1 MQKIQAKVKEMAEI
15 LALLTGTLYGLAI
28 GIIPGAGATTGLI
41 FLFPFMTMF
50 PDPYLAV
57 IFVMA
62 VVAASTTGDTYTGV
76 LLGIP
81 GANSAAATMVD
92 GFPLAL
98 QGKATYAIS
107 AAVTTSTVNGLLWGA
122 LVFFLLPYYT
132 ELIMIFGVPELWA
145 FTVLALA
152 TVTFVSNKWWFRGL
166 LALAFGTFVGM
177 IGVDPNTNADR
188 WTGGWEY
195 LGAGV
200 QLLPVVAGLFAIPEL
215 FSGLLERRSTAHPD
229 IANGTQ
235 TKDGMLAVWHNKWLA
250 LRGGFVGA
258 FIGVLPG
265 LGGAMAD
272 WIAYGQAVATTP
284 NANPPMGKG
293 NIRGV
298 IGPEG
303 ANNAQKATSM
313 IPTVLFG
320 IPGAPFAAIII
331 GLFAYLDFELGT
343 IDLAMDTKFFDSM
356 LYGFMLATVLV
367 GALCLLVTRYIA
379 KIAQVPYGYYFPLLL
394 GFIVLA
400 CMQYT
405 GGWEDL
411 AILILCSIV
420 GVLAKEYKFSRP
432 AMLFGF
438 ILADRIEALT
448 VQMFGLYNFDKLID
462 RPIFWT
468 LIVLIVAVLVWGI
481 TKRSKLEYA

>member
-1 MQKIQAKVKEMAEI
+1 METI
-15 LALLTGTLYGLAI
+15 LALLAGTLYGLAI

-41 FLFPFMTMF
+41 FLFPFMLMF

-57 IFVMA
+57 VFVMA

-122 LVFFLLPYYT
+122 LVFLLLPWYT
-132 ELIMIFGVPELWA
+132 QLILVFGIPELWA
-145 FTVLALA
+145 FTLLALA
-152 TVTFVSNKWWFRGL
+152 TVTFVSNRWWIRGL
-166 LALAFGTFVGM
+166 CALGFGIFVGM

-200 QLLPVVAGLFAIPEL
+200 QLLPMIAGMFAVPEL
-215 FSGLLERRSTAHPD
+215 IDGLKNRTSTASVGGTN
-229 IANGTQ
+229 ITQ
-235 TKDGMLAVWHNKWLA
+235 TLDGIRVVWRNRWLA
-250 LRGGFVGA
+250 LRGGFIGA

-272 WIAYGQAVATTP
+272 WMAYGQAVATTK
-284 NANPPMGKG
+284 NPDVEFGKG

-320 IPGAPFAAIII
+320 IPGAPFAAVII

-343 IDLAMDTKFFDSM
+343 VDLAMDTQFFDSL
-356 LYGFMLATVLV
+356 LYGFMLATIIV
-367 GALCLLVTRYIA
+367 GVLCLWLTKYIA
-379 KIAQVPYGYYFPLLL
+379 KIAQVPYKYYFPLLL
-394 GFIVLA
+394 TFIVVA
-400 CMQYT
+400 CVQYT
-405 GGWEDL
+405 GGWEDYV
-411 AILILCSIV
+411 ILVICSVV
-420 GVLAKEYKFSRP
+420 GLLAKKYKFSRP

-438 ILADRIEALT
+438 ILAERVEALT
-448 VQMFGLYNFDKLID
+448 IQMFGLYNLEKLLD
-462 RPIFWT
+462 RPIFWG
-468 LIVLIVAVLVWGI
+468 LIATIVIVTVWGL

>member
-1 MQKIQAKVKEMAEI
+1 MASI
-15 LALLTGTLYGLAI
+15 LALLAGTFYGLII

-41 FLFPFMTMF
+41 FVFSFITLF

-107 AAVTTSTVNGLLWGA
+107 AAVTTSTLNGLLWGS
-122 LVFFLLPYYT
+122 LVFFLLPWYT
-132 ELIMIFGVPELWA
+132 ELILIFGIPELWA
-145 FTVLALA
+145 FTMLALV
-152 TVTFVSNKWWFRGL
+152 TVTFVTNKWWVRGII
-166 LALAFGTFVGM
+166 ALCVGIFVGM

-200 QLLPVVAGLFAIPEL
+200 QLLPMIAGLFAIPEL
-215 FSGLLERRSTAHPD
+215 LDGLKQRNSTAYPSTET
-229 IANGTQ
+229 GSQ
-235 TKDGMLAVWHNKWLA
+235 TKQGIVAVWNNKWLA
-250 LRGGFVGA
+250 LRGGAIGA
-258 FIGVLPG
+258 FIGILPG

-272 WIAYGQAVATTP
+272 WMAYGQAVATTKDP
-284 NANPPMGKG
+284 KVPFGQG

-343 IDLAMDTKFFDSM
+343 VDLAMDDKFFDSL

-367 GALCLLVTRYIA
+367 GVLCLLLTRYIA
-379 KIAQVPYGYYFPLLL
+379 KIAHIPYKYYFPLLL
-394 GFIVLA
+394 GFITLA
-400 CMQYT
+400 CVQYT
-405 GGWEDL
+405 GGWEDY
-411 AILILCSIV
+411 AILIICSIV
-420 GVLAKEYKFSRP
+420 GISAKKFKFSRP
-432 AMLFGF
+432 ALLFGF
-438 ILADRIEALT
+438 ILAERVEALT
-448 VQMFGLYNFDKLID
+448 IQMTGLYTFDMLTT

-468 LIVLIVAVLVWGI
+468 LIAIIITIFVLGL

>member
-1 MQKIQAKVKEMAEI
+1 MEEI
-15 LALLTGTLYGLAI
+15 LALAAGTLYGLAI

-41 FLFPFMTMF
+41 FLFPLMAMF

-107 AAVTTSTVNGLLWGA
+107 AAVTTSTINGLLWGA
-122 LVFFLLPYYT
+122 LVFFLLPWYT
-132 ELIMIFGVPELWA
+132 NLILIFGVPELWA
-145 FTVLALA
+145 FTILALA
-152 TVTFVSNKWWFRGL
+152 TVTFISNKWWIRGL
-166 LALAFGTFVGM
+166 IALAIGIFVGM

-195 LGAGV
+195 LGAGI
-200 QLLPVVAGLFAIPEL
+200 QLLPMVAGLFAIPEL
-215 FSGLLERRSTAHPD
+215 IDGLRTRRTTANPKITD
-229 IANGTQ
+229 GKQ
-235 TKDGMLAVWHNKWLA
+235 TRDGIIAVWHNKWLA
-250 LRGGFVGA
+250 LRGGFIGA
-258 FIGVLPG
+258 FIGILPG

-272 WIAYGQAVATTP
+272 WMAYGQAVATTKDP
-284 NANPPMGKG
+284 KPEFGKG

-367 GALCLLVTRYIA
+367 GVLCLLLTRYIA
-379 KIAQVPYGYYFPLLL
+379 KIAQVPYKYYFPLLL
-394 GFIVLA
+394 AFIVLA
-400 CMQYT
+400 CVQYT
-405 GGWEDL
+405 GGWEDYAIL
-411 AILILCSIV
+411 AICSIV
-420 GVLAKEYKFSRP
+420 GILAKEFKFSRP
-432 AMLFGF
+432 ALLFGF
-438 ILADRIEALT
+438 ILADRVEALT
-448 VQMFGLYNFDKLID
+448 VQMFGLYNFEKLLD

-468 LIVLIVAVLVWGI
+468 LIAVTLAVLVWGI

>member
-1 MQKIQAKVKEMAEI
+1 MNEL
-15 LALLTGTLYGLAI
+15 LALIAGTLYGLAI

-41 FLFPFMTMF
+41 FVFSFITWF
-50 PDPYLAV
+50 ADPYLAV

-107 AAVTTSTVNGLLWGA
+107 AAVTTSTINGLLWGS

-132 ELIMIFGVPELWA
+132 NLILIFGVPELWA
-145 FTVLALA
+145 FTILALA
-152 TVTFVSNKWWFRGL
+152 TVTFVSNRWWIRGL
-166 LALAFGTFVGM
+166 IALGVGIFAGM

-188 WTGGWEY
+188 WTFGWEY
-195 LGAGV
+195 LGDGI
-200 QLLPVVAGLFAIPEL
+200 QLLPMIAGLFAIPEL
-215 FSGLLERRSTAHPD
+215 IDGLHERRSTASLK
-229 IANGTQ
+229 IEYKQQ
-235 TKDGMLAVWHNKWLA
+235 TRDGIVAVWKNKWLA
-250 LRGGFVGA
+250 LRGGFIGA

-272 WIAYGQAVATTP
+272 WMAYGQAVATTKDP
-284 NANPPMGKG
+284 DVPFGKG

-331 GLFAYLDFELGT
+331 GLFAYLDFELGSY
-343 IDLAMDTKFFDSM
+343 DLAMDDKFFSSM
-356 LYGFMLATVLV
+356 LYGFMLATIVV
-367 GALCLLVTRYIA
+367 GIICLFATKYIA
-379 KIAQVPYGYYFPLLL
+379 KIAQVPYKYYFPLLL
-394 GFIVLA
+394 GFIILA
-400 CMQYT
+400 CVQYT
-405 GGWEDL
+405 GGWEDYAIL
-411 AILILCSIV
+411 AIASVI
-420 GVLAKEYKFSRP
+420 GVTAKKYKFSRP
-432 AMLFGF
+432 ALLFGF
-438 ILADRIEALT
+438 ILADRVEALT
-448 VQMFGLYNFDKLID
+448 VQMFGLYDLDKLLS

-468 LIVLIVAVLVWGI
+468 LVAVTLAVLVWGL
-481 TKRSKLEYA
+481 TRRSKLDYA

>member
-1 MQKIQAKVKEMAEI
+1 ME
-15 LALLTGTLYGLAI
+15 ALVSLIAGTVYGLII

-41 FLFPFMTMF
+41 FLFPFITVF
-50 PDPYLAV
+50 PDSYLAV

-122 LVFFLLPYYT
+122 LVFFFLPWYT
-132 ELIMIFGVPELWA
+132 NLILIFGVPELWA

-152 TVTFVSNKWWFRGL
+152 TVTFVSNRWWIRGL
-166 LALAFGTFVGM
+166 IALGAGIFIGM
-177 IGVDPNTNADR
+177 IGVDPTTNADR

-200 QLLPVVAGLFAIPEL
+200 QILPMIAGLFAIPEL
-215 FSGLLERRSTAHPD
+215 ISGLKDRGQTTDARG
-229 IANGTQ
+229 NGKQ
-235 TKDGMLAVWHNKWLA
+235 TLDGIRAVWTNRWLA
-250 LRGGFVGA
+250 LRGGFIGA

-272 WIAYGQAVATTP
+272 WMAYGQAVATTKDP
-284 NANPPMGKG
+284 DVPFGKG

-343 IDLAMDTKFFDSM
+343 VDLAMDTKFFDSM
-356 LYGFMLATVLV
+356 LYGFMIATILV
-367 GALCLLVTRYIA
+367 GLMCLWLTKYIA
-379 KIAQVPYGYYFPLLL
+379 KIAQVPYKYYFPILLL
-394 GFIVLA
+394 FIIAA
-400 CMQYT
+400 CAQYT
-405 GGWEDL
+405 GGWEDYAIL
-411 AILILCSIV
+411 AICSVV
-420 GVLAKEYKFSRP
+420 GLAAKHWKFSRP
-432 AMLFGF
+432 ALLFGF
-438 ILADRIEALT
+438 ILADRVEALT
-448 VQMFGLYNFDKLID
+448 IQMFGLYDFNKLLD
-462 RPIFWT
+462 RPIFW
-468 LIVLIVAVLVWGI
+468 VLIVTIIIVTIWGL
-481 TKRSKLEYA
+481 TKRSKLDYA

>member
-1 MQKIQAKVKEMAEI
+1 MESL
-15 LALLTGTLYGLAI
+15 LALIAGTIYGLI
-28 GIIPGAGATTGLI
+28 LGIIPGAGATTALI
-41 FLFPFMTMF
+41 FLFPLMSMF
-50 PDPYLAV
+50 PDPYLGV

-107 AAVTTSTVNGLLWGA
+107 AAVTTSTLNGLLWGA
-122 LVFFLLPYYT
+122 LVFFLLPWYT
-132 ELIMIFGVPELWA
+132 NLIMVFGVPELWA
-145 FTVLALA
+145 FTILALA
-152 TVTFVSNKWWFRGL
+152 TVTFVSSKWWFRAL
-166 LALAFGTFVGM
+166 IALAVGVFLGM
-177 IGVDPNTNADR
+177 IGVDPTTNADR
-188 WTGGWEY
+188 WTGGWSY
-195 LGAGV
+195 LGAGI
-200 QLLPVVAGLFAIPEL
+200 QLLPMVAGLFAIPEL
-215 FSGLLERRSTAHPD
+215 VQGLRVRQNTSPS
-229 IANGTQ
+229 IANGEQ
-235 TKDGMLAVWHNKWLA
+235 TREGISAVWHNKWLA
-250 LRGGFVGA
+250 LRGGFIGA

-284 NANPPMGKG
+284 KADPLMGKG

-343 IDLAMDTKFFDSM
+343 VDLAMDTRFFDSM

-367 GALCLLVTRYIA
+367 GALCLLLTRYIA
-379 KIAQVPYGYYFPLLL
+379 MIAHIPYKYYFPLLL
-394 GFIVLA
+394 AFIVLA
-400 CMQYT
+400 CVQYT
-405 GGWEDL
+405 GGWEDYAIL
-411 AILILCSIV
+411 AIASVIGL
-420 GVLAKEYKFSRP
+420 LAKQFKFSRP
-432 AMLFGF
+432 ALLFGF
-438 ILADRIEALT
+438 ILAERIEALSI
-448 VQMFGLYNFDKLID
+448 QMFTLYDLD
-462 RPIFWT
+462 RLLTRPIFWT
-468 LIVLIVAVLVWGI
+468 LIVITISVLLWGL
-481 TKRSKLEYA
+481 TKSNKLEYA

>member
-1 MQKIQAKVKEMAEI
+1 
-15 LALLTGTLYGLAI
+15 
-28 GIIPGAGATTGLI
+28 
-41 FLFPFMTMF
+41 
-50 PDPYLAV
+50 
-57 IFVMA
+57 MA

-81 GANSAAATMVD
+81 GANSAAATMID

-107 AAVTTSTVNGLLWGA
+107 AAVTTSTINGLLWGS
-122 LVFFLLPYYT
+122 LTFFLLPWYT
-132 ELIMIFGVPELWA
+132 NLILIFGVPELWA
-145 FTVLALA
+145 FTMLALA
-152 TVTFVSNKWWFRGL
+152 TVTFISNKWWVRGL
-166 LALAFGTFVGM
+166 IALAAGIFIGM

-200 QLLPVVAGLFAIPEL
+200 QLLPMIAGLFAIPEL
-215 FSGLLERRSTAHPD
+215 IDGLARRRNTADST
-229 IANGTQ
+229 ISNGRQ
-235 TKDGMLAVWHNKWLA
+235 TLDGIKAVWDNKWLA
-250 LRGGFVGA
+250 LRGGCIGA

-272 WIAYGQAVATTP
+272 WMAYGQAVATTK
-284 NANPPMGKG
+284 NPDVPFGKG

-343 IDLAMDTKFFDSM
+343 VDLAMDTKFFDSM
-356 LYGFMLATVLV
+356 LFGFMMATILV
-367 GALCLLVTRYIA
+367 AILCILLTKYIA
-379 KIAQVPYGYYFPLLL
+379 KIANVPYKYYFPLLL
-394 GFIVLA
+394 AFIVLA
-400 CMQYT
+400 CVQYT
-405 GGWEDL
+405 GGWEDY
-411 AILILCSIV
+411 AILIVCSVI
-420 GVLAKEYKFSRP
+420 GILAKKFKFSRP
-432 AMLFGF
+432 ALLFGF
-438 ILADRIEALT
+438 ILAERIEALSI
-448 VQMFGLYNFDKLID
+448 QMYGMYTFDRLLT
-462 RPIFWT
+462 RPMFWT
-468 LIVLIVAVLVWGI
+468 LIGVIFIILVWGLS
-481 TKRSKLEYA
+481 KRNKLEYA

>member
-1 MQKIQAKVKEMAEI
+1 MAEI
-15 LALLTGTLYGLAI
+15 LALLAGTLYGLAM
-28 GIIPGAGATTGLI
+28 GIIPGAGATTALI
-41 FLFPFMTMF
+41 FLFPMMSMF

-132 ELIMIFGVPELWA
+132 NLIMIFGVPELWA
-145 FTVLALA
+145 FTMLALA
-152 TVTFVSNKWWFRGL
+152 TVVFVSSKWWIRGL
-166 LALAFGTFVGM
+166 VALAIGIFAGM
-177 IGVDPNTNADR
+177 IGVDPTTNADR
-188 WTGGWEY
+188 WTGGWDY
-195 LGAGV
+195 LGAGI
-200 QLLPVVAGLFAIPEL
+200 QLLPMVAGLFAIPEL
-215 FSGLLERRSTAHPD
+215 IEGLRTRNSTAPS
-229 IANGTQ
+229 IANGKQ
-235 TKDGMLAVWHNKWLA
+235 TKEGILAVWHNKWLA
-250 LRGGFVGA
+250 LRGGFIGA
-258 FIGVLPG
+258 FIGILPG

-284 NANPPMGKG
+284 KADPAMGKG

-331 GLFAYLDFELGT
+331 GLFAYLNFELGT
-343 IDLAMDTKFFDSM
+343 VDLAMDSRFFDSM

-367 GALCLLVTRYIA
+367 GVLCLLLTRYIA
-379 KIAQVPYGYYFPLLL
+379 MIAHIPYKYYFPLLL
-394 GFIVLA
+394 GFITLA
-400 CMQYT
+400 CVQYT
-405 GGWEDL
+405 GGWEDYAIL
-411 AILILCSIV
+411 AICSIV
-420 GVLAKEYKFSRP
+420 GILAKQFKFSRP
-432 AMLFGF
+432 ALLFGF

-448 VQMFGLYNFDKLID
+448 VQMSSLYTFERLLD
-462 RPIFWT
+462 RPIFWG
-468 LIVLIVAVLVWGI
+468 LIVLCLVTVVWGI

>member
-1 MQKIQAKVKEMAEI
+1 MAEI
-15 LALLTGTLYGLAI
+15 IALITGTFYGLLM
-28 GIIPGAGATTGLI
+28 GIIPGAGATTALI
-41 FLFPFMTMF
+41 FLFPLMSFF

-81 GANSAAATMVD
+81 GANSAAAPRVD

-107 AAVTTSTVNGLLWGA
+107 AAVTTSTLNGLLWGA

-132 ELIMIFGVPELWA
+132 SLILIFGVPELWA
-145 FTVLALA
+145 FTILALV
-152 TVTFVSNKWWFRGL
+152 TVTFVSSKWWLRGL
-166 LALAFGTFVGM
+166 IALVVGILLGM

-188 WTGGWEY
+188 WTGGWDY
-195 LGAGV
+195 LGAGI
-200 QLLPVVAGLFAIPEL
+200 QLMPMVAGLFAIPEL
-215 FSGLLERRSTAHPD
+215 IEGLRTRKSTAPV
-229 IANGTQ
+229 IENKKQ
-235 TKDGMLAVWHNKWLA
+235 TKQGIIAVWEHKWLA
-250 LRGGFVGA
+250 IRGGIIGA

-272 WIAYGQAVATTP
+272 WIAYGQAVATTHKP
-284 NANPPMGKG
+284 DVPFGKG

-331 GLFAYLDFELGT
+331 ALFAYLDFELGT
-343 IDLAMDTKFFDSM
+343 VDLAMDDRFFDSM

-367 GALCLLVTRYIA
+367 GAVCLFTTPIIA
-379 KIAQVPYGYYFPLLL
+379 RIAQVPYKYYFPLLL
-394 GFIVLA
+394 GFITLA
-400 CMQYT
+400 CVQYT
-405 GGWEDL
+405 GGWEDY
-411 AILILCSIV
+411 AILLIASAIGL
-420 GVLAKEYKFSRP
+420 LAKEFKFSRP
-432 AMLFGF
+432 ALLFGF
-438 ILADRIEALT
+438 ILADRIEALSI
-448 VQMFGLYNFDKLID
+448 QMFTLYDID
-462 RPIFWT
+462 RLLTRPIFWT
-468 LIVLIVAVLVWGI
+468 LVVTTVVVLFWGL
-481 TKRSKLEYA
+481 TKRNKLEYA

>member
-1 MQKIQAKVKEMAEI
+1 
-15 LALLTGTLYGLAI
+15 
-28 GIIPGAGATTGLI
+28 
-41 FLFPFMTMF
+41 
-50 PDPYLAV
+50 
-57 IFVMA
+57 MA

-81 GANSAAATMVD
+81 GANSAAATMLD

-107 AAVTTSTVNGLLWGA
+107 AAVTTSTINGLLWGS
-122 LVFFLLPYYT
+122 LTFFLLPWYT
-132 ELIMIFGVPELWA
+132 NLILIFGVPELWA
-145 FTVLALA
+145 FTMLALA
-152 TVTFVSNKWWFRGL
+152 TVTFISNKWWVRGL
-166 LALAFGTFVGM
+166 IALAAGIFIGM

-200 QLLPVVAGLFAIPEL
+200 QLLPMIAGLFAIPEL
-215 FSGLLERRSTAHPD
+215 IDGLARRRNTADST
-229 IANGTQ
+229 ISNGRQ
-235 TKDGMLAVWHNKWLA
+235 TIEGIKAVWDNKWLA
-250 LRGGFVGA
+250 LRGGCIGA

-272 WIAYGQAVATTP
+272 WMAYGQAVATTK
-284 NANPPMGKG
+284 NPDVPFGKG

-343 IDLAMDTKFFDSM
+343 VDLAMDTKFFDSM
-356 LYGFMLATVLV
+356 LFGFMMATILV
-367 GALCLLVTRYIA
+367 
-379 KIAQVPYGYYFPLLL
+379 
-394 GFIVLA
+394 
-400 CMQYT
+400 
-405 GGWEDL
+405 
-411 AILILCSIV
+411 AIL
-420 GVLAKEYKFSRP
+420 
-432 AMLFGF
+432 
-438 ILADRIEALT
+438 
-448 VQMFGLYNFDKLID
+448 
-462 RPIFWT
+462 
-468 LIVLIVAVLVWGI
+468 
-481 TKRSKLEYA
+481 